1 MAARDLPESKK
12 DIYFQV
18 MQTRSTRKPGQ
29 KGTKKLVAQYGDKL
43 VCIRYRYDPRKKK
56 RYKTIELII
65 EEVDWTP
72 QLKPQ
77 TMVWVKVEWGE
88 VEVARQIKQA
98 GGIWNKQRKV
108 WELHYDQ
115 VIKLD
120 LEKRMVGGA

>member
-1 MAARDLPESKK
+1 
-12 DIYFQV
+12 

-56 RYKTIELII
+56 RYKAIELII

-88 VEVARQIKQA
+88 VDVARQIKQA
-98 GGIWNKQRKV
+98 GGKWDRQHKA
-108 WELHYDQ
+108 WELRYDQ
-115 VIKLD
+115 VVKLG
-120 LEKRMVGGA
+120 LEKRMTGGVQK